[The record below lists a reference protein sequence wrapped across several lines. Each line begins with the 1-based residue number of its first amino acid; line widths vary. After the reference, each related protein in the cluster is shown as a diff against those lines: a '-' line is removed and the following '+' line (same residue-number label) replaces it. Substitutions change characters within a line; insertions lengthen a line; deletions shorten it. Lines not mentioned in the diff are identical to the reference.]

1 MWVKNWV
8 VYYNDVL
15 LQIRDVEA
23 TADRLEVENSQ
34 LKSLTTSQQEQIEE
48 TSSKIKQLQESVNDA
63 ASDEMSDL
71 YRELNAATALSV
83 SSLYSYNKA
92 WGDHSLGWVAC
103 YTTVTPFRLDKK
115 QALQKVQVKITQRY

>member
-1 MWVKNWV
+1 MDID
-8 VYYNDVL
+8 NDDFL

-34 LKSLTTSQQEQIEE
+34 LKSLTTSQQEQIDESN
-48 TSSKIKQLQESVNDA
+48 TKIKQLQESVNDA

-71 YRELNAATALSV
+71 YRELNEATALSV

-92 WGDHSLGWVAC
+92 
-103 YTTVTPFRLDKK
+103 
-115 QALQKVQVKITQRY
+115 